1 MKDRSKNQSMGY
13 VCLLPLAILVGLFML
28 FPFLNGLYL
37 SFFSTKF
44 GFGDLKFAWF
54 DNYINAIQMD
64 GFIPALWHSFI
75 WVAVTLLFNSIVP
88 LFIALLINR
97 EFKGKSLILGGILI
111 PWITPVIAFSM
122 IFKWIL
128 EPNFGVLSRIL
139 KDMGLINQGIDF
151 LGNPDYA
158 LLTLIFLNFWQFMP
172 LGVLLLS
179 SALSTIPKEHYEAM
193 KVDGANYMQTLKNLI
208 MPCIGNMMGFS
219 MFLGT
224 VQTFNNYVLIYMLT
238 RGGPVGSTVTIP
250 LLIYQKAFVEFNVGY
265 AMALA
270 SMVGLILIILGV
282 WYFRI
287 FLNE

>member
-75 WVAVTLLFNSIVP
+75 WVAVTLLLNSVVP

-282 WYFRI
+282 WYFRK
-287 FLNE
+287 FLKE

>member
-1 MKDRSKNQSMGY
+1 MKYRSKNQSMGY

-75 WVAVTLLFNSIVP
+75 WVAVTLLLNSIVP

-282 WYFRI
+282 WYFRK
-287 FLNE
+287 FLKE

>member
-75 WVAVTLLFNSIVP
+75 WVAVTLLLNSIVP
-88 LFIALLINR
+88 LFIALLINW

-282 WYFRI
+282 WYFRK
-287 FLNE
+287 FLKE

>member
-13 VCLLPLAILVGLFML
+13 VCLLPLAIMVGLFML

-75 WVAVTLLFNSIVP
+75 WVAVTLLLNSVVP

-282 WYFRI
+282 WYFRK
-287 FLNE
+287 FLKE

>member
-75 WVAVTLLFNSIVP
+75 WVAVTLLLNSIVP

-179 SALSTIPKEHYEAM
+179 SAISTIPKEHYEAM

-282 WYFRI
+282 WYFRK
-287 FLNE
+287 FLKE

>member
-75 WVAVTLLFNSIVP
+75 WVAVTLLLNSIVP

-238 RGGPVGSTVTIP
+238 RGGPIGSTVTIP

-282 WYFRI
+282 WYFRK
-287 FLNE
+287 FLKE

>member
-75 WVAVTLLFNSIVP
+75 WVAVTLLLNSIVP

-282 WYFRI
+282 WYFRK
-287 FLNE
+287 FLKE

>member
-1 MKDRSKNQSMGY
+1 LKDRSKNQSMGY

-75 WVAVTLLFNSIVP
+75 WVAVTLLLNSIVP

-282 WYFRI
+282 WYFRK
-287 FLNE
+287 FLKE

>member
-1 MKDRSKNQSMGY
+1 MGY

-75 WVAVTLLFNSIVP
+75 WVAVTLLLNSIVP

-282 WYFRI
+282 WYFRK
-287 FLNE
+287 FLKE

>member
-1 MKDRSKNQSMGY
+1 MGY

-54 DNYINAIQMD
+54 HNYINAIQMD

-75 WVAVTLLFNSIVP
+75 WVAVTLVLNSIVP
-88 LFIALLINR
+88 LFVALLINR

-282 WYFRI
+282 WYFRK
-287 FLNE
+287 FLKE

>member
-75 WVAVTLLFNSIVP
+75 WVAVTLLLNSIVP

-238 RGGPVGSTVTIP
+238 RGGTVGSTVTIP

-282 WYFRI
+282 WYFRK
-287 FLNE
+287 FLKE

>member
-75 WVAVTLLFNSIVP
+75 WVAVTLLLNSIVP

-224 VQTFNNYVLIYMLT
+224 V
-238 RGGPVGSTVTIP
+238 
-250 LLIYQKAFVEFNVGY
+250 
-265 AMALA
+265 
-270 SMVGLILIILGV
+270 
-282 WYFRI
+282 
-287 FLNE
+287 